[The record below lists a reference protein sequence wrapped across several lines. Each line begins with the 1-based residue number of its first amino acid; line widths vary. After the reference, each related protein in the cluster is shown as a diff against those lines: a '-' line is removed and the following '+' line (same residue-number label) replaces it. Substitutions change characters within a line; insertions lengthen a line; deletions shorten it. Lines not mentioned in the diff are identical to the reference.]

1 VYPPA
6 RFLLIPLLGLVVLGA
21 ASGPQRT
28 QVVSPGPQV
37 RTFSFA
43 VGIEVP
49 AGAVFDPAAGVTL
62 NGVPVPVTG
71 GPSRFTATVS
81 PGYPLRDHNR
91 LEVVSE
97 TAGRSHTTLHRFQ
110 YRPDKARLRRIERP
124 NDLIQGPLAHGRLGD
139 WLLENGAARFVV
151 QDVGQRDLY
160 SVGGF
165 GGNVIDLE
173 LKSDPGTDNF
183 IEIQPMLNLETVL
196 NAQTVEVV
204 NDGQDGTA
212 AILRV
217 CGPDDLL
224 DFVNPSS
231 TIEDAGITPPPDLD
245 DNDQPV
251 DACTEY
257 RLAPLV
263 DPACESCGAPT
274 WLEVETTVT
283 NFGSEELRMLVG
295 DWYNPGGEL
304 EAWARPELLGEALS
318 NEFSTFSH
326 FGFGSA
332 EGVDYALAALP
343 LDPRPPGAT
352 PANQFTTSGVTVVL
366 HNASVIASLLGNPPP
381 FLVEPGGERSF
392 TRLLGV
398 GDGDGANA
406 VDMRLRAR
414 GSPNARIE
422 GCVTLAGTPVA
433 SARVAVVGLDE
444 NFEIARQESSL
455 VTKEG
460 PCPNYGGT
468 VSVPRDGSDWHVAAS
483 LRGAPYEGGGD
494 FPVLHAFTPVAD
506 QVATVDVDLPATGRI
521 EARVLDERG
530 SPLPARVSVIGLD
543 PSPPITVDGAF
554 VPGFGSSTLGLF
566 EDPKEALPFGVVAFG
581 YTDHRGRV
589 DYRIEP
595 GSYQL
600 LVSRGTEYS
609 AYAAPLEVTAGQALS
624 VDVQLARVV
633 DTTGFVSSDFHVHGI
648 RSHDSRIA
656 DVSRASQFAGEG
668 VENVIMTDH
677 HVHTDLNPTIR
688 RLGLSRWLMSTIGEE
703 ITTFDYGHF
712 NGYPFTIDPTLPSG
726 GSTDWGQAAPPGE
739 DFPSAGAFNA
749 TPAEIYALA
758 TAGAR
763 STPDTTVQVNHISS
777 HFGPLQIDTSV
788 AGPIQDGLDD
798 AERAGRRLPS
808 VAAAGNLF
816 HPFPALELWNGAD
829 RNQQRNFLE
838 ERIGIWMNHLNKG
851 LRTVVISDTDTHTFG
866 DLESAGAR
874 SWTASP
880 TDVIPAA
887 TGGQVANS
895 VDAGRVVGG
904 QGLYVQTRLHAG
916 STGEIADLRWDGS
929 VDAATTDGAATLE
942 IRVQAPPWARFDRV
956 EVYANAETV
965 PLDASAPYLFGAVP
979 TLTLLEGDC
988 DPTTTGDGDFDIPI
1002 VNVHPAV
1009 AGGERQD
1016 VTLHVPF
1023 FGLSDDTWF
1032 AVVVKGTDAVCPP
1045 MFPVFPRS
1053 LDASQNASLAD
1064 LLDGNVGERGTMALG
1079 VTNALYL
1086 DVDGV
1091 PGFQPPNP

>member
-1 VYPPA
+1 MVHPA
-6 RFLLIPLLGLVVLGA
+6 VRFLLIPLLALLALGV
-21 ASGPQRT
+21 ASGPRRA
-28 QVVSPGPQV
+28 QVVSPGQQV
-37 RTFSFA
+37 RTFSFP
-43 VGIEVP
+43 VEIEVP
-49 AGAVFDPAAGVTL
+49 AGASFDPALGVTL
-62 NGVPVPVTG
+62 NGVPVPVSG
-71 GPSRFTATVS
+71 GPTRFTATVN
-81 PGYPLRDHNR
+81 PGYPLQDHNR
-91 LEVVSE
+91 LEVVAE
-97 TAGRSHTTLHRFQ
+97 TGVTPHTTLHRFQ

-124 NDLIQGPLAHGRLGD
+124 NDLIEGPLAHGRLGD
-139 WLLENGAARFVV
+139 WLLENGVARFVV

-173 LKSDPGTDNF
+173 LKSNPGTDNF

-196 NAQTVEVV
+196 NAQEVEVV

-231 TIEDAGITPPPDLD
+231 EIAGSGFPVPPEFD

-257 RLAPLV
+257 RLAPLI
-263 DPACESCGAPT
+263 DPSCESCGAPS
-274 WLEVETTVT
+274 WLEIETTIT
-283 NFGSEELRMLVG
+283 NFGSEELAMLVG

-304 EAWARPELLGEALS
+304 ETWARNESLGEALT
-318 NEFSTFSH
+318 NQFSTFSH

-332 EGVDYALAALP
+332 EGVDYAYAAVP
-343 LDPRPPGAT
+343 PRPPGSS
-352 PANQFTTSGVTVVL
+352 PPNQFTTSGVTLVL
-366 HNASVIASLLGNPPP
+366 HNAEVIATLFGETPA
-381 FLVEPGGERSF
+381 FKVAPGGERSF
-392 TRLLGV
+392 RRLLGV

-406 VDMRLRAR
+406 VAMRTAAQGRPSAR
-414 GSPNARIE
+414 VE
-422 GCVTLAGTPVA
+422 GCVTVNGTPVA

-444 NFEIARQESSL
+444 NTEIDRQESIL
-455 VTKEG
+455 ITREG
-460 PCPNYGGT
+460 ACPNYGGVVT
-468 VSVPRDGSDWHVAAS
+468 TGDWHLAAS

-494 FPVLHAFTPVAD
+494 FPVLHAFTAVAD
-506 QVATVDVDLPATGRI
+506 QTSTVDVELPTTGRLV
-521 EARVLDERG
+521 ARVVDEQG
-530 SPLPARVSVIGLD
+530 APLPARVSVIGFD
-543 PSPPITVDGAF
+543 PSPPITRDGAF
-554 VPGFGSSTLGLF
+554 VPGFGFSTLGLF
-566 EDPKEALPFGVVAFG
+566 EDPKEAVPFGVVAFG

-589 DYRIEP
+589 EYRIEP
-595 GSYQL
+595 GSYSL

-609 AYAAPLEVTAGQALS
+609 AHQSPLEVAAGQTVT
-624 VDVQLARVV
+624 VDVQLAHVL
-633 DTTGFVSSDFHVHGI
+633 DTAGFISSDFHVHGI
-648 RSHDSRIA
+648 RSADSRIA

-677 HVHTDLNPTIR
+677 HVHTDLDPTIR
-688 RLGLSRWLMSTIGEE
+688 RLGLSRWMMSTIGEE

-712 NGYPFTIDPTLPSG
+712 NGYPFTIDPAVPSG

-739 DFPSAGAFNA
+739 DFPSSGAFNA

-777 HFGPLQIDTSV
+777 HFGPMQIDTSV

-798 AERAGRRLPS
+798 AERTSLRLPS
-808 VAAAGNLF
+808 IAAAGNLF

-829 RNQQRNFLE
+829 RNQQENFLE
-838 ERIGIWMNHLNKG
+838 DRIGIWMNHLNKG

-880 TDVIPAA
+880 TDVIPA
-887 TGGQVANS
+887 TRPGDVANS

-916 STGEIADLRWDGS
+916 STGDVADLRWDGS
-929 VDAATTDGAATLE
+929 VDAATADGAATLE
-942 IRVQAPPWARFDRV
+942 IRVQAPRWARFDRV
-956 EVYANAETV
+956 EVYANALTEPV
-965 PLDASAPYLFGAVP
+965 DPENPYLFGAVP

-988 DPTTTGDGDFDIPI
+988 DPTTTGDGDFDVPI
-1002 VNVHPAV
+1002 VNVHPSV

-1016 VTLHVPF
+1016 VTLEVPF
-1023 FGLSDDTWF
+1023 FGLTEDTWF

-1053 LDASQNASLAD
+1053 LDQGTNTSLAD
-1064 LLDGNVGERGTMALG
+1064 LLDGNVGELGTMALG